1 MSTIPDRDQDLI
13 QFAVDHAEPWVQ
25 NAAQIGIPPAAA
37 AQFGT
42 LMNEA
47 QNAFNAARAAREA
60 SKAATVT
67 QDTALKNLR
76 NAAGD
81 LVKLIRAFAPTTSDP
96 AKVYATALIPPPADP
111 QRNQPPTAATNLKA
125 SLDATTGEIKV
136 TWKAV
141 QTEPGV
147 SYIVKRRTPSTSGG
161 SFVFLGVATGRKSF
175 VDTTIPAGV
184 TQLEYVVQPQRARLT
199 GPESAILTVRF
210 GPGGAGSANVAFS
223 TETNDNASNT
233 ANNNNKL
240 VSSTTTTSTRRL
252 VA

>member
-1 MSTIPDRDQDLI
+1 MPSRGRRTRPRSA
-13 QFAVDHAEPWVQ
+13 F
-25 NAAQIGIPPAAA
+25 PPAAA

-67 QDTALKNLR
+67 QETALKNLR

-96 AKVYATALIPPPADP
+96 AKVYAPALVPPPADP

-147 SYIVKRRTPSTSGG
+147 SYIVKRRTPSTGG
-161 SFVFLGVATGRKSF
+161 GTFVFLGVATGRKSF

-223 TETNDNASNT
+223 TETNDNAST
-233 ANNNNKL
+233 APSSNNKL